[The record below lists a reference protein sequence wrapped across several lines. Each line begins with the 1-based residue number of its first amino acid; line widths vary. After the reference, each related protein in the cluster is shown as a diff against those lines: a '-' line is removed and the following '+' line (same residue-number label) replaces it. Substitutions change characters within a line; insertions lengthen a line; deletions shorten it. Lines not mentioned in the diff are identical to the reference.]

1 MKTRLFTCMILL
13 SLCVIAVEA
22 KIKGNGKIITK
33 EVRISDYKSLS
44 VKGNFSWANN
54 SFQFMNNKQGPVF
67 NYSQKSGRSSLTV
80 TIDENLFSLL
90 DINSSNGELSIRVEE
105 NKQIAPTRLEI
116 NSNSSQLEKLQIS
129 GSIDFNLQTP
139 LTGKRLEIK
148 SSGASD
154 VYMQQRIQVDDCELT
169 SSGASD
175 TKFSNLNCKTIEVIS
190 SGASDVHLKGKADIG
205 EFNVSGSSDINGYD
219 FILKE
224 LSCKASGSSDIKT
237 HVTDRLEA
245 RASGSSDIKYK
256 GDPKTNTDASSA
268 SDIDRVR

>member
-1 MKTRLFTCMILL
+1 MILL
-13 SLCVIAVEA
+13 SLCVVAVEA
-22 KIKGNGKIITK
+22 KVKGNGKIITK
-33 EVRISDYKSLS
+33 EVQISDYNSLL
-44 VKGNFSWANN
+44 VRGNFSWSNG
-54 SFQFMNNKQGPVF
+54 SFQFMNNKQSPAF
-67 NYSQKSGRSSLTV
+67 NYSQKSGKPSLTI

-90 DINSSNGELSIRVEE
+90 NITSSNGELSIRVED

-116 NSNSSQLEKLQIS
+116 NSNSTELEKLQIS

-154 VYMQQRIQVDDCELT
+154 VYMQQHIQVDYCALS

-175 TKFSNLNCKTIEVIS
+175 TKFSNLNCRTIEVES
-190 SGASDVHLKGKADIG
+190 SGASDVYLKGKADTG
-205 EFNVSGSSDINGYD
+205 EFKVSGSSDINGYD

-224 LSCKASGSSDIKT
+224 LICKASGSSDIKT
-237 HVTDRLEA
+237 YVTDRLEA
-245 RASGSSDIKYK
+245 QASGSSDIKYK
-256 GDPKTNTDASSA
+256 GDPKANTNASSA